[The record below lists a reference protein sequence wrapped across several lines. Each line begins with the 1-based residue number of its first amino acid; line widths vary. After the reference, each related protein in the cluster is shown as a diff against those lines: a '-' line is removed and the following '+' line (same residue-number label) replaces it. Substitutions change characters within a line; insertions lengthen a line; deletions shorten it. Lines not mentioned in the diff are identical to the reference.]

1 MKYQYIKY
9 LEPEEGSSVCAKNG
23 QRYQRWGDM
32 WYRVGDDGAIITSLQ
47 AWSWDSLLENEGEL
61 NDYFSV
67 GSIINDWEDLFDL
80 PNGTIIRK
88 NMFTA
93 MRLLTSS
100 HWTMV
105 EPIHDRPLTTSQFN
119 NHLKGARVL
128 YRGD

>member
-1 MKYQYIKY
+1 MRYQYIKY

-32 WYRVGDDGAIITSLQ
+32 WYRVRDDGTLITSLQ
-47 AWSWDSLLENEGEL
+47 AWSWDALLENEGEL
-61 NDYFSV
+61 YDYFPV

-80 PNGTIIRK
+80 PKGTIIRK

-93 MRLLTSS
+93 MRLLTS
-100 HWTMV
+100 HWIMV
-105 EPIHDRPLTTSQFN
+105 EPMHESPLTIPQFN
-119 NHLKGARVL
+119 NHLKGAKVL

>member
-32 WYRVGDDGAIITSLQ
+32 WYRVRDDGTLITSLQ
-47 AWSWDSLLENEGEL
+47 AWSWDALIENEGEL
-61 NDYFSV
+61 YDYFPV
-67 GSIINDWEDLFDL
+67 GSIINDWEDLSDL

-105 EPIHDRPLTTSQFN
+105 EPIHDRPLTTSQFI

>member
-9 LEPEEGSSVCAKNG
+9 LEPEEGSTVCAKNG

-32 WYRVGDDGAIITSLQ
+32 WYRVGNDGDIITSLQ
-47 AWSWDSLLENEGEL
+47 AWFWSALLENEGEL
-61 NDYFSV
+61 YDYFPV

-80 PNGTIIRK
+80 PKGTIIRK

-100 HWTMV
+100 YWIMV
-105 EPIHDRPLTTSQFN
+105 EPMHESPLTTPQFN